1 MCSGSTGAPAS
12 APGHP
17 QGAGRPLPLI
27 CPADWRPLVCADL
40 AGSTNFVLLALLTLF
55 LSGHYTARPLVL
67 TSLLCLSRLELAA
80 FLLYRV
86 CKREKDARFDT
97 MRESC
102 PLFLRFWVR

>member
-1 MCSGSTGAPAS
+1 MQGTNHRTSMRTTG
-12 APGHP
+12 G
-17 QGAGRPLPLI
+17 LL
-27 CPADWRPLVCADL
+27 L
-40 AGSTNFVLLALLTLF
+40 VLLCATLGGAEEALSITD
-55 LSGHYTARPLVL
+55 
-67 TSLLCLSRLELAA
+67 RLELAA